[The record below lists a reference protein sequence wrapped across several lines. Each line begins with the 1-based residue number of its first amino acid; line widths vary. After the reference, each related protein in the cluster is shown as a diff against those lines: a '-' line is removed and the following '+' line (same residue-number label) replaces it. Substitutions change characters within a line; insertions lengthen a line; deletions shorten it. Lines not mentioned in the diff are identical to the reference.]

1 MRIEELKALCEKH
14 PVCIPIREAA
24 KFLGVSED
32 GIRAACLQGRCPFGF
47 AWVSAG
53 ANRAGFKIPTMAFIC
68 WLTKGAVA
76 MD

>member
-14 PVCIPIREAA
+14 PICIPIREAA
-24 KFLGVSED
+24 KFLGVSEA

-47 AWVSAG
+47 AWTSVG
-53 ANRAGFKIPTMAFIC
+53 AERSGYKIPTMAFIC
-68 WLTKGAVA
+68 WLTKGAVV